1 MLRKIGKMIS
11 YPKTLDITKFMDSE
25 TQSTLNTKLELY
37 GVVVHSGG
45 SANCGHYYSYV
56 KSAT

>member
-1 MLRKIGKMIS
+1 MIS